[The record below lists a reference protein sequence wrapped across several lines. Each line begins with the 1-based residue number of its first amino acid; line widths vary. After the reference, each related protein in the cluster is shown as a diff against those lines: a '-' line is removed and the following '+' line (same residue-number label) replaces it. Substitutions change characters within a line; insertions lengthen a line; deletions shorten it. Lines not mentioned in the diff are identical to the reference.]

1 MLHYLHDH
9 DKQFRHPNVGTRSIM
24 RSVLTTSTKLAS
36 GNECIA
42 SDLEEMKT
50 Q

>member
-1 MLHYLHDH
+1 MLHYLH

-24 RSVLTTSTKLAS
+24 RSVLTTKLAS